1 MKYFVFLIITLSL
14 LLNACS
20 QQVAFGD
27 CDYRVR
33 TGECSRQ
40 ATIYPQAIDIV
51 ATNYDA
57 ADKLIANAKQSID
70 DKQRILVTT
79 IADLNNLNDSA
90 PLGRLI
96 GEHVASRITE
106 RGFKVVEVRL
116 QDSVSLVP
124 YTGEF
129 ILSRGV
135 RELRELGRV
144 QTVSRIVT
152 GTYTVA
158 EDSIFISLK
167 ILDFWD
173 SKAVASYTYTLPM
186 TKDINQL
193 LKKTRAWWW
202 L

>member
-1 MKYFVFLIITLSL
+1 MKYLIFISL
-14 LLNACS
+14 MILLNACS
-20 QQVAFGD
+20 KQIAFGE
-27 CDYRVR
+27 CDYRIR
-33 TGECSRQ
+33 SAECQRYTLRLQ
-40 ATIYPQAIDIV
+40 QIDMV
-51 ATNYDA
+51 TTNYEA
-57 ADKLIANAKQSID
+57 ADKLIENAKQHID

-79 IADLNNLNDSA
+79 IADINNLSDSA
-90 PLGRLI
+90 PLGRLV
-96 GEHVASRITE
+96 GEHIASRITE
-106 RGFKVVEVRL
+106 RGYKVVEVRL

-135 RELRELGRV
+135 RELRELGRA

-158 EDSIFISLK
+158 DETIFITLK

-173 SKAVASYTYTLPM
+173 SRAVASYTYTLPM

>member
-1 MKYFVFLIITLSL
+1 MKSLAL
-14 LLNACS
+14 LLIGLSFLLSACS
-20 QQVAFGD
+20 KQMAFGD
-27 CDYRVR
+27 CDYRIR
-33 TGECSRQ
+33 TGECTSQ
-40 ATIYPQAIDIV
+40 ARYPQSIDMV
-51 ATNYDA
+51 ATNYKA
-57 ADKLIANAKQSID
+57 ADNLITNAKQNIT

-79 IADLNNLNDSA
+79 IADINHLSESA

-96 GEHVASRITE
+96 GEQLASRMIE
-106 RGFKVVEVRL
+106 RGYQIVEVRL

-135 RELRELGRV
+135 RELRELGRA

-158 EDSIFISLK
+158 ENTVFVTLK

-173 SKAVASYTYTLPM
+173 SKAVASHTYTLPI
-186 TKDINQL
+186 TEDIDQL
-193 LKKTRAWWW
+193 LKKTKPWWW

>member
-1 MKYFVFLIITLSL
+1 MKYLVVISLTVLLS
-14 LLNACS
+14 ACS
-20 QQVAFGD
+20 KQIAFGD

-33 TGECSRQ
+33 TGECARH
-40 ATIYPQAIDIV
+40 AFHPKDIDMV
-51 ATNYDA
+51 ATNYEA
-57 ADKLIANAKQSID
+57 TDKLIVNAKQNID

-79 IADLNNLNDSA
+79 IADINNLNDSA
-90 PLGRLI
+90 PLGRLV
-96 GEHVASRITE
+96 GEQIASRMIE

-135 RELRELGRV
+135 RELREIGRA

-158 EDSIFISLK
+158 EETIFITLK

-173 SKAVASYTYTLPM
+173 SKAVASHTYTLPM
-186 TKDINQL
+186 TKDIDQL

>member
-1 MKYFVFLIITLSL
+1 MKYLAFFMISCSM

-20 QQVAFGD
+20 QQMAFGD

-33 TGECSRQ
+33 TAECSRHGY
-40 ATIYPQAIDIV
+40 YPQAVDMV
-51 ATNYDA
+51 AINYEA
-57 ADKLIANAKQSID
+57 ADKLILNAKQNID

-79 IADLNNLNDSA
+79 IADINNLNDSA

-96 GEHVASRITE
+96 GEQVASRMIE
-106 RGFKVVEVRL
+106 KGFKVVEVRL

-158 EDSIFISLK
+158 EETIFISLK
-167 ILDFWD
+167 VLDFWD

-186 TKDINQL
+186 TKDIDQL
-193 LKKTRAWWW
+193 LKKTKAWWW
-202 L
+202 M

>member
-1 MKYFVFLIITLSL
+1 MKYLAFFMIGCSM
-14 LLNACS
+14 LLNGCS
-20 QQVAFGD
+20 QQMAFGD

-33 TGECSRQ
+33 TAECSRHDY
-40 ATIYPQAIDIV
+40 YPQAVDMIAI
-51 ATNYDA
+51 NYEA
-57 ADKLIANAKQSID
+57 VDKLILNAKQNID

-79 IADLNNLNDSA
+79 IADINNLNDSA

-96 GEHVASRITE
+96 GEQVASRMIE
-106 RGFKVVEVRL
+106 KGFKVVEVRL

-158 EDSIFISLK
+158 EETIFITLK
-167 ILDFWD
+167 VLDFWD

-186 TKDINQL
+186 TKDIDQL
-193 LKKTRAWWW
+193 LKKTKAWWW
-202 L
+202 M

>member
-1 MKYFVFLIITLSL
+1 MKYLAIISLSIVL
-14 LLNACS
+14 SACS
-20 QQVAFGD
+20 KQIAFGD

-33 TGECSRQ
+33 TGECARQ
-40 ATIYPQAIDIV
+40 DIYPQAIDMV
-51 ATNYDA
+51 ATNYAA
-57 ADKLIANAKQSID
+57 ADKLVANGKQHID

-79 IADLNNLNDSA
+79 IADINNLNDSA

-96 GEHVASRITE
+96 GEQLASRIIE
-106 RGFKVVEVRL
+106 KGYKVVEVRL

-135 RELRELGRV
+135 RELRELGRA

-158 EDSIFISLK
+158 EETIFVTLK
-167 ILDFWD
+167 VLDFWD
-173 SKAVASYTYTLPM
+173 SKAVASHTYTLPM
-186 TKDINQL
+186 TKDIEQL
-193 LKKTRAWWW
+193 LRKTRAWWW

>member
-1 MKYFVFLIITLSL
+1 MKYLVVISLTVLLS
-14 LLNACS
+14 ACS
-20 QQVAFGD
+20 KQIAFGD

-33 TGECSRQ
+33 TGECARH
-40 ATIYPQAIDIV
+40 AFYPKDIDMV
-51 ATNYDA
+51 ATNYEA
-57 ADKLIANAKQSID
+57 TDKLIVNAKQNID

-79 IADLNNLNDSA
+79 IADINNLNDSA
-90 PLGRLI
+90 PLGRLV
-96 GEHVASRITE
+96 GEQIASRMIE

-135 RELRELGRV
+135 RELREIGRA

-158 EDSIFISLK
+158 EETIFITLK

-173 SKAVASYTYTLPM
+173 SKAVASHTYTLPM
-186 TKDINQL
+186 TKDIDQL

>member
-1 MKYFVFLIITLSL
+1 MKYLAFLIIGLSL

-20 QQVAFGD
+20 QQIAFGD

-33 TGECSRQ
+33 TGECSRH
-40 ATIYPQAIDIV
+40 ALYPKAIDMV
-51 ATNYDA
+51 ATNYAA
-57 ADKLIANAKQSID
+57 ADKLIINAKQEIN

-96 GEHVASRITE
+96 GEQLASRITE
-106 RGFKVVEVRL
+106 RGYQVVEVRL

-135 RELRELGRV
+135 RELRELGRA

-158 EDSIFISLK
+158 EETIFVTLK

-173 SKAVASYTYTLPM
+173 SKAIASYTYTLPI
-186 TKDINQL
+186 TKDINNL
-193 LKKTRAWWW
+193 LRKTKSWWW